1 MYDYSRQIYEY
12 LQTHIPSIESLL
24 SEIRLAVVSLGN
36 KVFPALALISVLLLV
51 DRLIKRGDLI

>member
-12 LQTHIPSIESLL
+12 LQTHIPALESAL
-24 SEIRLAVVSLGN
+24 SDVRTAVVSLGD
-36 KVFPALALISVLLLV
+36 KVFPALALIAVLLLV